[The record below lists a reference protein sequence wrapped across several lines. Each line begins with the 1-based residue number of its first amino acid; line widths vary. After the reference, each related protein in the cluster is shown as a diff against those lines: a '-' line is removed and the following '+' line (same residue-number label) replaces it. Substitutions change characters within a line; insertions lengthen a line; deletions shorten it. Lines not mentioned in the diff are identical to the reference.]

1 MDFDTLGF
9 CFLGHNGRRKFPVE
23 KNAAKR
29 VLVVDDDLDT
39 AQSMVRL
46 IRLMGHEAE
55 FAINGIAALGIAQR
69 FTPDVVLLDIGLPD
83 SRGWEVARQLRRVP
97 ALKETRILAITGRT
111 QLDDVRKS
119 LEAGCDEHLRKPL
132 SPDAL
137 ERLLA
142 S

>member
-1 MDFDTLGF
+1 M
-9 CFLGHNGRRKFPVE
+9 E
-23 KNAAKR
+23 KSTAKR

-46 IRLMGHEAE
+46 IRLMGHEVE

-69 FTPDVVLLDIGLPD
+69 FLPDVVLLDIGLPD

-97 ALKETRILAITGRT
+97 ALKNTRILAITGRT
-111 QLDDVRKS
+111 QLDDVKKS
-119 LEAGCDEHLRKPL
+119 LEAGCDEHFRKPL

-137 ERLLA
+137 EKLLA